1 MASSAFLSTSHTY
14 IGLFLVFIILLF
26 FTILI
31 KQSRTL
37 KRGKV
42 KFYEMKRQLEESEML
57 FRTIFEQAPL
67 GISIGSSDDFA
78 KEFSS
83 KFQPVNKMY
92 EEILGRTNDELAGM
106 DWESVTHPDDIEYDK
121 SQLKRLLAHEID
133 NYSLEKRYIKPD
145 GTYTWVNLVMAR
157 LDLDNSSAQNRMC
170 IVQDI
175 NNKKMAEESL
185 KESERSK
192 AVLLSHLPGIAYRCL
207 PDQSRTMQFMS
218 DGCFKLTGY
227 CPEDFINNEKLAY
240 SDLIAIEYRNII
252 WKEWERLQT
261 LKTTFRYEY
270 EIVTA
275 SGECKW
281 VMELGQSI
289 YDDNGKVEALE
300 GIIFD
305 ITERKNK
312 EEQIKY
318 LSEHDFLTDLYNR
331 KFFDNEKNR
340 LDMMDDCLPVTVI
353 VVNINGMRLINDAFG
368 YDEGDQVIKEVAKI
382 IENCCRKSDI
392 IARTAGD
399 EFSIIMMNTSNYD
412 GTYVQRELQKCCEA
426 HNRKNKDRSFDI
438 SFSCGIGTK
447 ENASESIDKALKE
460 ASDVMHN
467 RKLLNSKSSHSA
479 ILSSIMAT
487 MYERSHETEEHAKR
501 IAFIS
506 RKIGENMNLPSNILD
521 ELELFSM
528 LHDIGKIGIDD
539 RILNKPGKLNDL
551 EIYIMKKHP
560 EIGYRIAMS
569 SPELE
574 PVAEYILYHHE
585 RWDGTGYPKGLKGE
599 EIPLLSRILAV
610 SDAYDAM
617 TEDRI
622 YRKAMAVDDA
632 VEEIKSHSG
641 TQFDPEVVRVFA
653 ENYNKIETNSNKLS
667 MIM

>member
-1 MASSAFLSTSHTY
+1 MANSAFLFNIHSY
-14 IGLFLVFIILLF
+14 VELFFIFILILFFSILL
-26 FTILI
+26 
-31 KQSRTL
+31 KQNNTL
-37 KRGKV
+37 KNDKM
-42 KFYEMKRQLEESEML
+42 KFDEMKRQLEESEML

-67 GISIGSSDDFA
+67 GISIGDSDEFA
-78 KEFSS
+78 KEFSL

-92 EEILGRTNDELAGM
+92 EKILGRTKEEMAGM
-106 DWESVTHPDDIEYDK
+106 DWKKLTHPDDIEYDS
-121 SQLKRLLAHEID
+121 SQLRRLLSNEID
-133 NYSLEKRYIKPD
+133 NYSLEKRYLKPD
-145 GTYTWVNLVMAR
+145 GSYTWVNMVIAR
-157 LDLDNSSAQNRMC
+157 LNLGNSSVQTRMC

-175 NNKKMAEESL
+175 TNKKKAEESL

-192 AVLLSHLPGIAYRCL
+192 AVLLSHLPGIAYRCI
-207 PDQSRTMQFMS
+207 PDKSRTMQFMS

-227 CPEDFINNEKLAY
+227 YPEDFINNKKLSY
-240 SDLIAIEYRNII
+240 SDLITPEHRNIV
-252 WKEWERLQT
+252 WKEWERIHT
-261 LKTTFRYEY
+261 LKTAFRYEY

-275 SGECKW
+275 FGEIKW
-281 VMELGQSI
+281 VMELGQNI
-289 YDDNGKVEALE
+289 YDECGRIEALE

-312 EEQIKY
+312 EEQVKY
-318 LSEHDFLTDLYNR
+318 LSEHDILTELYNR

-340 LDMMDDCLPVTVI
+340 LDNTDDCLPVTVMI
-353 VVNINGMRLINDAFG
+353 VNINGMRLINDAFG

-382 IENCCRKSDI
+382 LENRCRKSHI

-399 EFSIIMMNTSNYD
+399 EFSIIMKNTSNYE
-412 GTYVQRELQKCCEA
+412 GTCVQHELHKSCEMYNQKI
-426 HNRKNKDRSFDI
+426 NSRSFGI
-438 SFSCGIGTK
+438 SISCGIGTK
-447 ENASESIDKALKE
+447 ENSDVSIDKALKE
-460 ASDVMHN
+460 AIDVMHN

-506 RKIGENMNLPSNILD
+506 RKIGENMNLPPNVLD

-539 RILNKPGKLNDL
+539 RILNKPGKLNDP
-551 EIYIMKKHP
+551 ESFIMKKHP

-574 PVAEYILYHHE
+574 PVAEYILCHHE
-585 RWDGTGYPKGLKGE
+585 RWDGSGYPRGLNGKK
-599 EIPLLSRILAV
+599 IPLLSRILAV

-622 YRKAMAVDDA
+622 YRRAMSVDDA
-632 VEEIKSHSG
+632 ITEIKNKSG
-641 TQFDPEVVRVFA
+641 TQFDPYVVQVFI
-653 ENYNKIETNSNKLS
+653 EHYNHIESNAKALVV
-667 MIM
+667 

>member
-1 MASSAFLSTSHTY
+1 MAESSLAFTIHTY
-14 IGLFLVFIILLF
+14 VGLFLILIILLF
-26 FTILI
+26 FSKLI
-31 KQSRTL
+31 KQNKTL
-37 KRGKV
+37 KNEKI
-42 KFYEMKRQLEESEML
+42 KFDEVKRQLGESELL

-67 GISIGSSDDFA
+67 GISIGDSDEFSR
-78 KEFSS
+78 EFSS

-92 EEILGRTNDELAGM
+92 EKILGRTKEEFAGI
-106 DWESVTHPDDIEYDK
+106 DWKDLTHPDDIEYDE

-133 NYSLEKRYIKPD
+133 SYSMEKRYIKPD
-145 GTYTWVNLVMAR
+145 GSYTWVNMVIAS
-157 LDLDNSSAQNRMC
+157 LDLGNSNAQNRMC

-175 NNKKMAEESL
+175 NNKKIAEESL

-192 AVLLSHLPGIAYRCL
+192 AVLLSHLPGAAYRCL
-207 PDQSRTMQFMS
+207 PDNLRTMQFMS
-218 DGCFKLTGY
+218 EGCFKLTGY
-227 CPEDFINNEKLAY
+227 YPEDFINNKKLSY
-240 SDLIAIEYRNII
+240 CDLITPEHKNNV
-252 WKEWERLQT
+252 WKEWERVQT
-261 LKTTFRYEY
+261 LETTFRYEY
-270 EIVTA
+270 EIVSA

-281 VMELGQSI
+281 VSELGQSI
-289 YDDNGKVEALE
+289 YDEDGRIEALE

-305 ITERKNK
+305 ITDRKNR

-340 LDMMDDCLPVTVI
+340 LDNMDDCLPVTVI
-353 VVNINGMRLINDAFG
+353 IVNINGMRLINDAFG
-368 YDEGDQVIKEVAKI
+368 YDEGDQVIKEVAKM
-382 IENCCRKSDI
+382 IESCCRKSDI

-399 EFSIIMMNTSNYD
+399 EFSIIMKNTSNYD
-412 GTYVQRELQKCCEA
+412 GVYIQHELQKCCEA
-426 HNRKNKDRSFDI
+426 HNRKVNGRSFDI
-438 SFSCGIGTK
+438 SYSCGISTK
-447 ENASESIDKALKE
+447 ENANESIDKALKD

-506 RKIGENMNLPSNILD
+506 RKIGENMNLPPNVLD

-539 RILNKPGKLNDL
+539 RILNKPEKLNDI
-551 EIYIMKKHP
+551 ESFIMKKHP
-560 EIGYRIAMS
+560 EIGYRIAIS

-585 RWDGTGYPKGLKGE
+585 KWDGSGYPKGLKAE
-599 EIPLLSRILAV
+599 KIPLLSRILAV
-610 SDAYDAM
+610 SDAFDAM

-622 YRKAMAVDDA
+622 YRKAMCVEDA
-632 VEEIKSHSG
+632 IAEIKNNSG
-641 TQFDPEVVRVFA
+641 TQFDPHVVEVFV
-653 ENYNKIETNSNKLS
+653 ENYNQIDNTNKL
-667 MIM
+667 IV